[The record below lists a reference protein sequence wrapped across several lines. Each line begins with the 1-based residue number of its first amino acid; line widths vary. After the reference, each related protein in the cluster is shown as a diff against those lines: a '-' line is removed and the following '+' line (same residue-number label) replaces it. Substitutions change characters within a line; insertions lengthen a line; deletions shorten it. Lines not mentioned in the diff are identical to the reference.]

1 MKPALLRVAY
11 DIGCPAVAFAL
22 VIGVVWI
29 ARAYLGPPDEAPFAE
44 LGLALTGAAII
55 VAGVLIAWRTR
66 GATNAG

>member
-29 ARAYLGPPDEAPFAE
+29 ARALLGPPDEAPFAE
-44 LGLALTGAAII
+44 LGIALTGAAIV
-55 VAGVLIAWRTR
+55 VAGVLIAWRSR
-66 GATNAG
+66 SHAAH